1 MLLTQLLKGKKVIL
15 ASGSPRR
22 HELLR
27 GLGID
32 FTIDTDNSFEEVY
45 PKDLHHGKIPQYL
58 ARGKSYGYHRALEE
72 NEILIT
78 ADTMVVCGGHIMGKP
93 KDRKE
98 AVAMLKEL
106 QDNRHTVLTGVCIRS
121 REKERLFTCASTV
134 WFGRLSKEEID
145 YYIDNYRPFD
155 KAGSYGVQEWIGYVA
170 IKGIEGSYFNV
181 MGLPVQRL
189 YTELKKFVTGQESP
203 LLRP

>member
-1 MLLTQLLKGKKVIL
+1 
-15 ASGSPRR
+15 
-22 HELLR
+22 
-27 GLGID
+27 
-32 FTIDTDNSFEEVY
+32 
-45 PKDLHHGKIPQYL
+45 
-58 ARGKSYGYHRALEE
+58 
-72 NEILIT
+72 
-78 ADTMVVCGGHIMGKP
+78 
-93 KDRKE
+93 
-98 AVAMLKEL
+98 MLKEL